1 MFYSKQIAGYMIIL
15 RVAQG
20 RAWPSNT
27 VTKGAGSERV
37 SSLRFNT
44 QLPASQGVIEV
55 QCISSYDEH
64 SLTASEKKLHA
75 EDSV

>member
-1 MFYSKQIAGYMIIL
+1 MIIL

-27 VTKGAGSERV
+27 VAKGAGSELV
-37 SSLRFNT
+37 SSLHFNT
-44 QLPASQGVIEV
+44 QLPAPQGVIEV

-64 SLTASEKKLHA
+64 SSAASEKKLHA
-75 EDSV
+75 DESV